1 MEVLRKQTES
11 GKVYRVYDNN
21 PTWHIYEI
29 ERLHLYKFN
38 DGEDF
43 ICWEPV
49 VLPVKLYT
57 NLDEAK
63 AELDRLISLN

>member
-1 MEVLRKQTES
+1 MEILQKKTES
-11 GKVYRVYDNN
+11 GKVYRIYDNN
-21 PTWHIYEI
+21 PNFHIYEI
-29 ERLHLYKFN
+29 ERLHLYYFDN
-38 DGEDF
+38 GAEF

-63 AELDRLISLN
+63 AELDRLVLEN